1 MQELVISKINNTRR
15 ILLVE
20 DGNIVEQ
27 YDEDI
32 FSKENI
38 GDIYKGKI
46 RDIKKGL
53 EAVFV
58 DIGEKKNVFMHIK
71 DIKQDY
77 PIKIGQDILVQIK
90 KNETEYKNAKV
101 SNKNIS
107 ITGKYLVLLPNVN
120 FITVSKKIE
129 NNNEKNRLKDLV
141 NKYVPNNMG
150 AVIRTAAENKEE
162 VDIKEDIQF
171 LQKTWNKIL
180 NNECNEIGL
189 IYSMDSLIRRILI
202 DLTGKNVTKIIVD
215 NEDDYEFVKK
225 IVNELER
232 NIDIVID
239 KKVYE
244 KYNVEK
250 VLSKIKQ
257 KKIWL
262 KCGGFIVIEKT
273 EALTAIDVNSGK
285 YIGKDSLDKTAFKV
299 NKEATQEIA
308 KQIRLRDI
316 SGIIVIDYIDMKSE
330 QDKKQLRDFLV
341 EELKKDRSRV
351 GIYDFTKLNLLE
363 ITRKKMYSGNLRYT
377 ILI

>member
-1 MQELVISKINNTRR
+1 
-15 ILLVE
+15 
-20 DGNIVEQ
+20 
-27 YDEDI
+27 
-32 FSKENI
+32 
-38 GDIYKGKI
+38 
-46 RDIKKGL
+46 
-53 EAVFV
+53 
-58 DIGEKKNVFMHIK
+58 
-71 DIKQDY
+71 
-77 PIKIGQDILVQIK
+77 
-90 KNETEYKNAKV
+90 
-101 SNKNIS
+101 
-107 ITGKYLVLLPNVN
+107 
-120 FITVSKKIE
+120 
-129 NNNEKNRLKDLV
+129 
-141 NKYVPNNMG
+141 MG

-232 NIDIVID
+232 NIDVVID